1 MPPLADAMDAVH
13 LSVDRFCLLAG
24 VEALAEMMEEDAT
37 TVCGARHRRH
47 GDRRGYR
54 WGRTHSEIGYHGGK
68 VKVARPRVRD
78 RAGKEVSLESWQALR
93 DGNLLLEWAL
103 NLMVLNVSTRKYHR
117 AVRLPE
123 GDLAKARGDGTSK
136 SAVSRRFV
144 ALSRKKMKAWLA
156 SNFSELDLLVI
167 QIDGLH
173 VGDHVLMAAIG
184 VDGNGD
190 KHVLAV
196 VEGATENTV
205 VVQALIDNLL
215 ARGLDPTLP
224 RLFIVD
230 GAKALSKAIRNTFG
244 VAAAIQRCQVHKGR
258 NIIERLPQHLHASVK
273 KALRQA
279 WDQDDANKAERLLRN
294 ARRLEHEEP
303 GVSQHPGGAGRDPH
317 HHPPRPAARTPAL
330 ACLHQH
336 HRERARHGGQVTRNV
351 KRWRN
356 AEMRDRRRL
365 AGGPEDLPSPHLS
378 SAAHTPKRS
387 PGALSRRQS
396 IGSIASSTSDAC
408 PTNFNRASPSWRS
421 RLVELSHLPARRTL
435 AQLGIPRTSF
445 YRWYDRYLTGGPEA
459 LEDRRSRPG
468 RVWNRIP
475 DEVRGQIVQ
484 LALKETDLSP
494 RELAVRFTD
503 TEGYFVSESS
513 VYRLLKAH
521 DLITSPAFIVVKAAD
536 EFKNKTTAPNQLWQT
551 DFTYLKVI
559 GWGWF
564 YLSTVLDDFSRY
576 IIAWKLCTTMKAE
589 DVTDTLELALKAS
602 GCDRAT
608 VVHKPRLLSD
618 NGSSYIAGDLAEWL
632 DDRDM
637 EHIRG
642 APYHPQTQGKIE
654 RWHQTLKNRILLE
667 NYYLPGDL
675 EAQIEAFVGHYNH
688 HRYHE
693 SLGNLTPADVYFG
706 RGPTILLKR
715 ERIKRQTIEHR
726 RLQYRKTA
734 A

>member
-1 MPPLADAMDAVH
+1 MFSTAPDLPFPHSLPEFQRLFPDDAACAAYLEQARWGDGFACPHCGTAGEPFHFENRPGVLRCRKCRQNTGLTVGTVMERSHTPLNVWFWGAYLVASQTPGMSAPLADAMDAVH

-24 VEALAEMMEEDAT
+24 VEALAEVMEEDAT

-156 SNFSELDLLVI
+156 SDLSELDLLVI

-294 ARRLEHEEP
+294 LVRRLEHEEP
-303 GVSQHPGGAGRDPH
+303 GVSGSILEGLDEILTVIRLGLPH
-317 HHPPRPAARTPAL
+317 ELRRSL
-330 ACLHQH
+330 ACTNIVENALGTV
-336 HRERARHGGQVTRNV
+336 RQVTRNV
-351 KRWRN
+351 KRWRH
-356 AEMRDRRRL
+356 AEMALRWTA
-365 AGGPEDLPSPHLS
+365 AGL
-378 SAAHTPKRS
+378 
-387 PGALSRRQS
+387 
-396 IGSIASSTSDAC
+396 
-408 PTNFNRASPSWRS
+408 
-421 RLVELSHLPARRTL
+421 
-435 AQLGIPRTSF
+435 
-445 YRWYDRYLTGGPEA
+445 
-459 LEDRRSRPG
+459 
-468 RVWNRIP
+468 
-475 DEVRGQIVQ
+475 
-484 LALKETDLSP
+484 
-494 RELAVRFTD
+494 
-503 TEGYFVSESS
+503 
-513 VYRLLKAH
+513 
-521 DLITSPAFIVVKAAD
+521 
-536 EFKNKTTAPNQLWQT
+536 
-551 DFTYLKVI
+551 
-559 GWGWF
+559 
-564 YLSTVLDDFSRY
+564 
-576 IIAWKLCTTMKAE
+576 
-589 DVTDTLELALKAS
+589 
-602 GCDRAT
+602 
-608 VVHKPRLLSD
+608 
-618 NGSSYIAGDLAEWL
+618 
-632 DDRDM
+632 
-637 EHIRG
+637 
-642 APYHPQTQGKIE
+642 
-654 RWHQTLKNRILLE
+654 
-667 NYYLPGDL
+667 L
-675 EAQIEAFVGHYNH
+675 EAQKTF
-688 HRYHE
+688 
-693 SLGNLTPADVYFG
+693 
-706 RGPTILLKR
+706 
-715 ERIKRQTIEHR
+715 R
-726 RLQYRKTA
+726 RLKAYRQLPILRNALQEHLRKAQADSAIETIMKA

>member
-1 MPPLADAMDAVH
+1 MGNNIRSSSRPKALAPSIPMPPLADAMDAVH

-47 GDRRGYR
+47 GGRRGYR

-136 SAVSRRFV
+136 PAVSRRFV

-156 SNFSELDLLVI
+156 SDLSELDLLVI

-294 ARRLEHEEP
+294 LVRRLEHEEP
-303 GVSQHPGGAGRDPH
+303 GVSGSILEGLDEILTVIRLGLPH
-317 HHPPRPAARTPAL
+317 ELRRSL
-330 ACLHQH
+330 ACTNIVESAPGTV
-336 HRERARHGGQVTRNV
+336 RQVTRNV
-351 KRWRN
+351 KRWRH
-356 AEMRDRRRL
+356 AEMALRWTA
-365 AGGPEDLPSPHLS
+365 AGL
-378 SAAHTPKRS
+378 
-387 PGALSRRQS
+387 
-396 IGSIASSTSDAC
+396 
-408 PTNFNRASPSWRS
+408 
-421 RLVELSHLPARRTL
+421 
-435 AQLGIPRTSF
+435 
-445 YRWYDRYLTGGPEA
+445 
-459 LEDRRSRPG
+459 
-468 RVWNRIP
+468 
-475 DEVRGQIVQ
+475 
-484 LALKETDLSP
+484 
-494 RELAVRFTD
+494 
-503 TEGYFVSESS
+503 
-513 VYRLLKAH
+513 
-521 DLITSPAFIVVKAAD
+521 
-536 EFKNKTTAPNQLWQT
+536 
-551 DFTYLKVI
+551 
-559 GWGWF
+559 
-564 YLSTVLDDFSRY
+564 
-576 IIAWKLCTTMKAE
+576 
-589 DVTDTLELALKAS
+589 
-602 GCDRAT
+602 
-608 VVHKPRLLSD
+608 
-618 NGSSYIAGDLAEWL
+618 
-632 DDRDM
+632 
-637 EHIRG
+637 
-642 APYHPQTQGKIE
+642 
-654 RWHQTLKNRILLE
+654 
-667 NYYLPGDL
+667 L
-675 EAQIEAFVGHYNH
+675 EAQKTF
-688 HRYHE
+688 
-693 SLGNLTPADVYFG
+693 
-706 RGPTILLKR
+706 
-715 ERIKRQTIEHR
+715 R
-726 RLQYRKTA
+726 RLKACRQLPILRNALQEHLRKAQADSAIETIMKA